1 MKHSSLSYQDLFTLS
16 VPSSITCHMSATAS
30 QITRN
35 WTVLFNELFRLTA
48 SVVGSFS
55 SQGAS
60 NEGSISMSWRIVV
73 IWYRG
78 RITSLTHILQRY
90 ITALYTIAIT
100 SDPVMDVPISLT
112 RPEKYFMCRCRYGL
126 CKSRIQVTD
135 HFSSIFSALL
145 SAFRKKYSCQSTLLN
160 MIENFKCALDKGEYV
175 ACISMDIS
183 KAFDCLPHCLTICK
197 LHAYGF
203 SMDACKFI
211 ASYLYKRK
219 QRVKIGEIKSDW
231 KEINKG
237 VPQGSILGPLIF
249 NIFMNDLFYFITQGN
264 LFNYADDNSI
274 SVNHVELHVV
284 SHLLQAE
291 AEATVQWFSENSMQA
306 NPAKFQGILLK
317 GNKYVSD
324 FKVSIRGQDVDFS
337 KSISAL
343 GVCIDENL
351 TFDTHVDNI
360 CLKAS
365 RQISALQRL
374 TGLLDLPSRKAIYT
388 SFIFSNFNYCPL
400 VWFFTSRASITKIQ
414 KLQERALRFVLK
426 DSTSDYETLL
436 SKGGFDSFRISAL
449 KTMAVEIYKILNGMG
464 PKYLSPLLSRSIT
477 PYNLR
482 DQNKLIQPL
491 KRTTTFGIKS
501 LAYYGTHLWNILPHD
516 VKGALTLNN
525 FKTLMRKWVGPTCGC
540 SVCNLVI

>member
-1 MKHSSLSYQDLFTLS
+1 M
-16 VPSSITCHMSATAS
+16 V
-30 QITRN
+30 
-35 WTVLFNELFRLTA
+35 
-48 SVVGSFS
+48 
-55 SQGAS
+55 
-60 NEGSISMSWRIVV
+60 
-73 IWYRG
+73 
-78 RITSLTHILQRY
+78 
-90 ITALYTIAIT
+90 
-100 SDPVMDVPISLT
+100 
-112 RPEKYFMCRCRYGL
+112 
-126 CKSRIQVTD
+126 
-135 HFSSIFSALL
+135 
-145 SAFRKKYSCQSTLLN
+145 FRKFNASEPS
-160 MIENFKCALDKGEYV
+160 E
-175 ACISMDIS
+175 ISRD
-183 KAFDCLPHCLTICK
+183 FVE
-197 LHAYGF
+197 
-203 SMDACKFI
+203 
-211 ASYLYKRK
+211 RK
-219 QRVKIGEIKSDW
+219 QIRVWI
-231 KEINKG
+231 
-237 VPQGSILGPLIF
+237 
-249 NIFMNDLFYFITQGN
+249 
-264 LFNYADDNSI
+264 
-274 SVNHVELHVV
+274 
-284 SHLLQAE
+284 
-291 AEATVQWFSENSMQA
+291 
-306 NPAKFQGILLK
+306 
-317 GNKYVSD
+317 
-324 FKVSIRGQDVDFS
+324 KVSIRGQDVDFS
-337 KSISAL
+337 KSITAL

-388 SFIFSNFNYCPL
+388 SFTFSNFNYCPL
-400 VWFFTSRASITKIQ
+400 VWFFTSRASITKMQ

-540 SVCNLVI
+540 SVCNLVF